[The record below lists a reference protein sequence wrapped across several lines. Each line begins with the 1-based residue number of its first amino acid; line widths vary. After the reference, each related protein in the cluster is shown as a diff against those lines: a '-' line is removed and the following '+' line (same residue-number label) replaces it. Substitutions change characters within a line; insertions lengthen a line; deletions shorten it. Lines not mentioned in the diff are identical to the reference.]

1 MTDFVAL
8 NTLRDEA
15 RQRADQVNS
24 EFVTDAELNGYLN
37 NSWSELYDI
46 LVSKY
51 QDDYFLTSTSI
62 TVTSGTSSYSLP
74 SDFYKA
80 RGVDLNIN
88 TNQNTPLQRYTFA
101 DRTRDSLVRYARDVK
116 YRIQANNIVFAPS
129 PSNNTATLWY
139 IPHPRKLQS
148 VTPSAISRGSTT
160 TWTVPSTHSFVA
172 GDKINAIGFFAT
184 NYNVEQTV
192 SSVTSTTVVTDLN
205 SSALSDPTVY
215 GTLESMQDFVNAGW
229 RQYVSVDSAIMMM
242 LKEES
247 DISGLVYV
255 KQGLLERIEIMA
267 EDRDSGEPAR
277 VTNVAAY
284 EQYFMY

>member
-88 TNQNTPLQRYTFA
+88 DNQNTPLQRYTFA

-229 RQYVSVDSAIMMM
+229 GQYVSVDSAIMMM

>member
-62 TVTSGTSSYSLP
+62 TVTSGTSTYSLP

-88 TNQNTPLQRYTFA
+88 DNQNTPLQRYTFA

>member
-51 QDDYFLTSTSI
+51 NDDYFLTSTSI
-62 TVTSGTSSYSLP
+62 TVTSGTDTYSLP

-88 TNQNTPLQRYTFA
+88 TNQNTPLQRYNFA

-192 SSVTSTTVVTDLN
+192 SSVTSTTVVTDLD

-284 EQYFMY
+284 ERYFMY